1 MLSAAA
7 FQLVILR
14 SSVILMIASNEESTM
29 AANTLQIS
37 VCEAQRNGSGPG
49 RVRPPAN
56 QQQGADVEQHGSR
69 HGKMLG
75 IANGRE
81 PKRERQDRRDEI
93 GNKSR

>member
-1 MLSAAA
+1 
-7 FQLVILR
+7 
-14 SSVILMIASNEESTM
+14 MIASNEESTM
-29 AANTLQIS
+29 AATLQIS

-56 QQQGADVEQHGSR
+56 QQQGADVEQHHSR
-69 HGKMLG
+69 HRKMLG
-75 IANGRE
+75 IAHGRE